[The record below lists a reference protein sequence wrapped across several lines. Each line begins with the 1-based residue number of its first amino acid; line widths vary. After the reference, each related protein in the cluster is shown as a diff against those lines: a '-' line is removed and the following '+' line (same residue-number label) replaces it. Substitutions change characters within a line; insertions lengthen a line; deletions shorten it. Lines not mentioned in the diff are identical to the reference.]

1 MTAVLGRLA
10 VAIAIAVALPVS
22 VGATPAAATPAAA
35 AVPPGTV
42 SGIDVA
48 TWQAGINFANV
59 RAAGHQFVIV
69 KAGGSQLSEG
79 PYIGSQYAIQVNGA
93 RAAGLRVGH
102 YWLAG
107 DFQTP
112 TQAADYFAAHL
123 SDYRSGD
130 VIALDN
136 EVLDD
141 STRLWNDTEVT
152 TFFQRMRARIGNHV
166 PWLYMGAGDL
176 RSQTWPRTIAA
187 GVKLWVAMW
196 GANNGSYP
204 GEPNLGGAYPTWSAH
219 QYSSKG
225 SAGGIASVD
234 LNVAKPSAFEIV
246 NGGPTD
252 PPSDDPLPKTTTEQ
266 DGTPG
271 PVMWM
276 RAQNWLSITSGYTG
290 PIDGAPGTNTYAALQ
305 RAMRGYGYTGPIDGV
320 MGPNSW
326 KAVQRLA
333 AGYGYTGPIDGVM
346 GPNSWRGF
354 ARFLNQD
361 QWD

>member
-1 MTAVLGRLA
+1 MANILGRLA
-10 VAIAIAVALPVS
+10 VAAVVAVALPVC
-22 VGATPAAATPAAA
+22 VTATPAAAV
-35 AVPPGTV
+35 VPPGTV
-42 SGIDVA
+42 SGIDVS
-48 TWQAGINFANV
+48 TWQAGIDFVDV
-59 RAAGHQFVIV
+59 RADGHQFAIV
-69 KAGGSQLSEG
+69 KAGGSQLSDG

-112 TQAADYFAAHL
+112 VQAADYFADHL
-123 SDYRSGD
+123 HDYRPGD

-141 STRLWNDTEVT
+141 STRLWDDAAVV
-152 TFFQRMRARIGNHV
+152 TFFQRMRDRIGNHV
-166 PWLYMGAGDL
+166 PWVYMGAADL
-176 RSQTWPRTIAA
+176 RSRTWPRTIAA

-219 QYSSKG
+219 QYTSVG
-225 SAGGIASVD
+225 STGGIASVD
-234 LNVAKPSAFEIV
+234 LNVAKPDAFEIV
-246 NGGPTD
+246 DDLPTD
-252 PPSDDPLPKTTTEQ
+252 PPPDDPLPKTTTEQ
-266 DGTPG
+266 DGVPG

-276 RAQNWLSITSGYTG
+276 RAQNWLSMEFGYTG
-290 PIDGAPGTNTYAALQ
+290 PIDGVPGVNTYAALQ
-305 RAMRGYGYTGPIDGV
+305 RAMRNYGYTGPIDGV
-320 MGPNSW
+320 PGPNTW

-333 AGYGYTGPIDGVM
+333 SGWGYVGPIDGVM

-361 QWD
+361 RWD

>member
-1 MTAVLGRLA
+1 MTRFLGRLA
-10 VAIAIAVALPVS
+10 LVAAVALALPVS
-22 VGATPAAATPAAA
+22 IAATPAAA
-35 AVPPGTV
+35 APAGTV
-42 SGIDVA
+42 SGIDVS
-48 TWQAGINFANV
+48 TWQAGIDFADV
-59 RAAGHQFVIV
+59 RADGHQFVIV

-79 PYIGSQYAIQVNGA
+79 PYVAPQYTTQVNGA

-112 TQAADYFAAHL
+112 VQAADYFAGHL
-123 SDYRSGD
+123 QDYRPGD

-141 STRLWNDTEVT
+141 STRLWNDTEVAA
-152 TFFQRMRARIGNHV
+152 FFQRMRDRIGDHV
-166 PWLYMGAGDL
+166 PWLYMGVADL
-176 RSQTWPRTIAA
+176 RAGTWLRTIAA

-219 QYSSKG
+219 QYTSSG
-225 SAGGIASVD
+225 STGGIARVD
-234 LNVAKPSAFEIV
+234 LNVAKPEAFEIV
-246 NGGPTD
+246 KGVPTD
-252 PPSDDPLPKTTTEQ
+252 PPADDPLPKTTTEQ
-266 DGTPG
+266 DGIPG
-271 PVMWM
+271 PIMWM
-276 RAQNWLSITSGYTG
+276 RAQNWLRITSGYTG
-290 PIDGAPGTNTYAALQ
+290 PIDGVP
-305 RAMRGYGYTGPIDGV
+305 
-320 MGPNSW
+320 GPNTW

-333 AGYGYTGPIDGVM
+333 SGWGYTGPIDGVM

>member
-1 MTAVLGRLA
+1 MTAFLRRFA
-10 VAIAIAVALPVS
+10 VAAAVAFVLPVTLAS
-22 VGATPAAATPAAA
+22 APAAAA
-35 AVPPGTV
+35 AVPSGTV

-48 TWQAGINFANV
+48 TWQAGIDFADV
-59 RAAGHQFVIV
+59 RADGYQFVIV
-69 KAGGSQLSEG
+69 KAGGSQLSAG
-79 PYIGSQYAIQVNGA
+79 PYIGSQYATQVNGA

-107 DFQTP
+107 DFQSP
-112 TQAADYFAAHL
+112 VQAADYFASHL
-123 SDYRSGD
+123 HGYRSGD

-141 STRLWNDTEVT
+141 STRLWNDTEVA
-152 TFFQRMRARIGNHV
+152 TFFQRMHARIGNHV

-176 RSQTWPRTIAA
+176 RSATWSRTIAA

-225 SAGGIASVD
+225 STGGIASVD
-234 LNVAKPSAFEIV
+234 VNVAKSEAFQIV
-246 NGGPTD
+246 AGTPTD
-252 PPSDDPLPKTTTEQ
+252 PPSNDPLPKSTTPQ
-266 DGTPG
+266 DGVPG

-276 RAQNWLSITSGYTG
+276 RTQNWLRITSGYTG
-290 PIDGAPGTNTYAALQ
+290 PIDGAPGANTYSALQ

-320 MGPNSW
+320 MGTNSW

-333 AGYGYTGPIDGVM
+333 SGYGYTGPIDGAM